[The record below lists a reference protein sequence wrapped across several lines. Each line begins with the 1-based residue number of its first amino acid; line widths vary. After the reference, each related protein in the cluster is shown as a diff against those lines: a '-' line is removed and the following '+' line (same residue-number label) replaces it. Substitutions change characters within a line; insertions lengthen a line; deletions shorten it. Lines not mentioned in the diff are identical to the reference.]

1 MVFLDIND
9 CSPNPCQNGGTCTDQ
24 VNNYTCSCAAG
35 YTGKICQTGKCNV
48 QNPGAPLT
56 YFNEG
61 GGVVRVIFLGLKF
74 WQKVI
79 FSVYGRRW
87 DSFWVTKKKR
97 EIFLGCEKKGLR
109 DFFGYVKK
117 NGDFL
122 GIKYEPLSDLPVI
135 KILSGAPGV

>member
-1 MVFLDIND
+1 MVEHAQTRLTITRVHVQLATQGK
-9 CSPNPCQNGGTCTDQ
+9 SVKL
-24 VNNYTCSCAAG
+24 VNVMYKTQGPHSHILM
-35 YTGKICQTGKCNV
+35 K
-48 QNPGAPLT
+48 
-56 YFNEG
+56 G

-79 FSVYGRRW
+79 FSVYERRW
-87 DSFWVTKKKR
+87 DSFWVTKKNR

-122 GIKYEPLSDLPVI
+122 GIKYPKNGP
-135 KILSGAPGV
+135 PRH